1 MVEAIMVLLEP
12 ILAGCEHNPANLP
25 PADASRPGVGESHR
39 LGHAIL
45 KAARVAGATIP
56 NRP

>member
-1 MVEAIMVLLEP
+1 MVLLEP
-12 ILAGCEHNPANLP
+12 ILAGSEWNPSNLP
-25 PADASRPGVGESHR
+25 PADASRPGVGESHT

-45 KAARVAGATIP
+45 KAARMAGATIP

>member
-1 MVEAIMVLLEP
+1 MVLLEL
-12 ILAGCEHNPANLP
+12 ILTGPEWNPSNLP
-25 PADASRPGVGESHR
+25 PADASRPGVGESHT

-45 KAARVAGATIP
+45 KAARMAGATIP